1 MKNLFLILIGLFFL
15 PNSFSQTKE
24 NSHLSGL
31 KSDKD
36 TLYILLNEKRN
47 QKCLMNRL
55 LVVGFDSLTILN
67 KYQPEITTFKDVGTR
82 VFFKFC
88 NYNEHNTRIL
98 SDKKDIVGI
107 VDIKSFKTIDST
119 DRNLK
124 DAVKK
129 HNHFY
134 ILREIELGKAVLYK
148 AYADRDAYLE
158 IDFHPPK

>member
-31 KSDKD
+31 KSDED
-36 TLYILLNEKRN
+36 TLYILLNEKRS
-47 QKCLMNRL
+47 QKCLMDRL

-67 KYQPEITTFKDVGTR
+67 KYQPEITTIKDVGTR

-88 NYNEHNTRIL
+88 NYNKDKSIIYSE
-98 SDKKDIVGI
+98 KKDMIGI

-119 DRNLK
+119 DLNLK

-148 AYADRDAYLE
+148 AHFKH
-158 IDFHPPK
+158 IICSFPN